1 MTVRVNKPAFNI
13 REKLKELTNN
23 IGLKGRELMRAVTV
37 QEARDLVSAGR
48 KNMIINGAMTIN
60 QRNGTSSYVIP
71 NATGGSYGGPDR
83 WAVNEATGA
92 TISVNIDGDPT
103 SSNAFSSD
111 VREFSKAFQFAVT
124 SDNSSLSSTENLHFF
139 QNIEAYNTAHLGWG
153 TEKAKPVTLSFWVRS
168 NVPGTYCVGLE
179 NNAVNKTCIREYT
192 VDPGFKWQKV
202 SLTFPGCTDGTW
214 ERTNSIGIRVRFCLA
229 SGTQFDDG
237 IDGQWVSSDELTT
250 GNQVNFVSSTSN
262 RYFITG
268 VQLEVGKNATEF
280 EHRFYNDEL
289 ALCQRYFWS
298 LTSPQNGNWNIF
310 SWGHGGSSNRVFSSI
325 ACPVAM
331 RNYPQIY
338 NKFINVQ
345 DGGTVSDVTDRLYP
359 NTLNELGGSA
369 NIVSYGGYPQGT
381 HLSLSITAVST
392 ANGNGYRVNIK
403 NVSNTSGYLYFE
415 SEL

>member
-1 MTVRVNKPAFNI
+1 MAVRVNKPAFNI

-48 KNMIINGAMTIN
+48 KNMIINGAMSIN

-92 TISVNIDGDPT
+92 TISVNMDGDPT
-103 SSNAFSSD
+103 SNNALNSD

-139 QNIEAYNTAHLGWG
+139 QNIEGYNTAHLGWG
-153 TEKAKPVTLSFWVRS
+153 TEKAKPVTLSFWVKS

-179 NNAVNKTCIREYT
+179 NSATDRACIREYT
-192 VDPGFKWQKV
+192 VNSGYKWQKV

-214 ERTNSIGIRVRFCLA
+214 ERTNSTGIRVRFVLA
-229 SGTQFDDG
+229 SGTQYDDG

-280 EHRFYNDEL
+280 EHRSYGEEL
-289 ALCQRYFWS
+289 ALCQRYYQKIGKEGHAGLGKNDYIASGFVDAS
-298 LTSPQNGNWNIF
+298 GSAFYGGANLKVTMRTSPTISINGTASHLGYTHPGVAFVATGINNYW
-310 SWGHGGSSNRVFSSI
+310 SN
-325 ACPVAM
+325 
-331 RNYPQIY
+331 PQSY
-338 NKFINVQ
+338 VINL
-345 DGGTVSDVTDRLYP
+345 GGTGSGTTGFGAYARITDNATQLEF
-359 NTLNELGGSA
+359 NAEL
-369 NIVSYGGYPQGT
+369 
-381 HLSLSITAVST
+381 
-392 ANGNGYRVNIK
+392 
-403 NVSNTSGYLYFE
+403 
-415 SEL
+415 

>member
-1 MTVRVNKPAFNI
+1 MTVRVNKDSFNI
-13 REKLKELTNN
+13 REKLSELERP
-23 IGLKGRELMRAVTV
+23 IGLKGNELMSADTA
-37 QEARDLVSAGR
+37 QEARDFISAGR
-48 KNMIINGAMTIN
+48 KNLIINGATYIN
-60 QRNGTSSYVIP
+60 QRNGTSSYVVP

-92 TISVNIDGDPT
+92 TISVNVDGDPT
-103 SSNAFSSD
+103 SNNALGSD

-124 SDNSSLSSTENLHFF
+124 SDNSSLSSNENLHFF
-139 QNIEAYNTAHLGWG
+139 QNIEGYNTAHLGWG

-202 SLTFPGCTDGTW
+202 ALTFPGPTDGTW

-268 VQLEVGKNATEF
+268 VQIEVGKNATEF

-289 ALCQRYFWS
+289 ALCQRYYQKIYYN
-298 LTSPQNGNWNIF
+298 TSD
-310 SWGHGGSSNRVFSSI
+310 
-325 ACPVAM
+325 
-331 RNYPQIY
+331 YPFGYGYIY
-338 NKFINVQ
+338 NTTSSAVVVPLPNSMRPVGAINFANLRIR
-345 DGGTVSDVTDRLYP
+345 GGGNNSNDQVNISGLTFASDNGSKNGLCQLNVTHSAISSTTQTIGATCVLTNSVS
-359 NTLNELGGSA
+359 N
-369 NIVSYGGYPQGT
+369 
-381 HLSLSITAVST
+381 ST
-392 ANGNGYRVNIK
+392 A
-403 NVSNTSGYLYFE
+403 YLE
-415 SEL
+415 INSEL